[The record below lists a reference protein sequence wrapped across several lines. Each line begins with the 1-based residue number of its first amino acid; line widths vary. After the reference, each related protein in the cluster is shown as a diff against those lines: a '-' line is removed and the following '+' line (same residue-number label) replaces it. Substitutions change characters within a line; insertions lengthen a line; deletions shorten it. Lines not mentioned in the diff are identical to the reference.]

1 MLIEV
6 VGVFILGMC
15 TLVLI
20 AAVEQMNEGDCE
32 AGSAKAKEDDKDGK
46 K

>member
-15 TLVLI
+15 TLILL
-20 AAVEQMNEGDCE
+20 AAVDQMNNESEDNDNG
-32 AGSAKAKEDDKDGK
+32 KED
-46 K
+46 

>member
-1 MLIEV
+1 MMIEV
-6 VGVFILGMC
+6 VGVFILGLC

-20 AAVEQMNEGDCE
+20 AAVEQMEDEESEGN
-32 AGSAKAKEDDKDGK
+32 KDGK

>member
-6 VGVFILGMC
+6 VGVFILGLC

-20 AAVEQMNEGDCE
+20 AAVEQM
-32 AGSAKAKEDDKDGK
+32 EDEESEEDENGK
-46 K
+46 KE

>member
-20 AAVEQMNEGDCE
+20 AAVDQMNEE
-32 AGSAKAKEDDKDGK
+32 SEEKKDGK
-46 K
+46 KD

>member
-6 VGVFILGMC
+6 VGVFILGLC

-20 AAVEQMNEGDCE
+20 AAVEQMDEEENE
-32 AGSAKAKEDDKDGK
+32 DGK
-46 K
+46 KD

>member
-15 TLVLI
+15 TLILL
-20 AAVEQMNEGDCE
+20 AAVDQMNDDGDE
-32 AGSAKAKEDDKDGK
+32 
-46 K
+46 

>member
-6 VGVFILGMC
+6 VGVFILGVC

-20 AAVEQMNEGDCE
+20 AAVEQMEDEESEGN
-32 AGSAKAKEDDKDGK
+32 KDGK
-46 K
+46 N

>member
-1 MLIEV
+1 MMIEV
-6 VGVFILGMC
+6 VGVFILGLC

-20 AAVEQMNEGDCE
+20 AAVEQMNDEDD
-32 AGSAKAKEDDKDGK
+32 AQAKEEDKDGK

>member
-6 VGVFILGMC
+6 VGVFILGLC

-20 AAVEQMNEGDCE
+20 AAVEQMEE
-32 AGSAKAKEDDKDGK
+32 EEDEDGK
-46 K
+46 KD

>member
-20 AAVEQMNEGDCE
+20 AAVDQMD
-32 AGSAKAKEDDKDGK
+32 KEEDKDGK
-46 K
+46 ED

>member
-20 AAVEQMNEGDCE
+20 AAVEQMNEEENDN
-32 AGSAKAKEDDKDGK
+32 GK
-46 K
+46 KD

>member
-20 AAVEQMNEGDCE
+20 AAVDQMNNNESE
-32 AGSAKAKEDDKDGK
+32 EKKDGK
-46 K
+46 KD

>member
-15 TLVLI
+15 TLVLV
-20 AAVEQMNEGDCE
+20 AAVDQMNKE
-32 AGSAKAKEDDKDGK
+32 AEEENEDGK